1 LTEKPEA
8 WINKGYHVI
17 RCGGETEIKR
27 LIYADPVFT
36 MSEEL
41 VGKGLLHTNGGAGPN
56 VNFPGDERERNPPK
70 HGHLDGYHTLSNG
83 VPKRTVSQFTL
94 G

>member
-1 LTEKPEA
+1 MTEKPEA
-8 WINKGYHVI
+8 WIDKGYHVI

-27 LIYADPVFT
+27 LIYADPVFA
-36 MSEEL
+36 MLEEL

-56 VNFPGDERERNPPK
+56 VSFPRDEREWNPLK
-70 HGHLDGYHTLSNG
+70 HGQLDGYHTLSNG
-83 VPKRTVSQFTL
+83 LSKGTVSQFTL